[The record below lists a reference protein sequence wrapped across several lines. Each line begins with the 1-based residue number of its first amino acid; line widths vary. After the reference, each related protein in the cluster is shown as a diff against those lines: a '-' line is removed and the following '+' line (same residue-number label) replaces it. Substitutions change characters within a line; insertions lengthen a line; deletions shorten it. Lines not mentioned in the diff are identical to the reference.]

1 MTRLKRWMIG
11 ALSASS
17 LALSFGGALE
27 HPASAA
33 TLSGL
38 RGLENTIYRDMNN
51 RETSFTVQI
60 PTSEFA
66 DVKRAF
72 NEALAKNDYLRED
85 YHGSQFVESALG
97 ATTTVNFSVS
107 YWESRSQYQ
116 YVLRRTEAI
125 VKQIT
130 SPLMT
135 PLQKEFAI
143 HNYLVLHLA
152 YDLTQQ
158 NVSPYDALTKGTVV
172 CQGYAMLTYLMLTEA
187 HIKNYIVDGSAGGQ
201 SHAWNL
207 VLISGHWYNLDTTWD
222 DPVPN
227 EPGVVHYDYFN
238 LTDAQL
244 RRTHTWNAKGL
255 PVANTNF
262 VTWLS
267 HQPGVS
273 QQSANAVL
281 PSNKSADSYQSIWKT
296 TGLYLETPAYT
307 YNTPSSLVAA
317 LSHRNGTTYRFRYPY
332 ALVSKDLSNLNLAS
346 GYQLTYEQDG
356 RDPTYAIVT
365 IHLG

>member
-1 MTRLKRWMIG
+1 MKRLKRWMMG
-11 ALSASS
+11 ALSAGS
-17 LALSFGGALE
+17 LVFSFSGALG

-51 RETSFTVQI
+51 RDPSFTVRI

-66 DVKRAF
+66 DVKTALQA
-72 NEALAKNDYLRED
+72 ALAKNDYLRED
-85 YHGSQFVESALG
+85 TRGSQFIESSLG
-97 ATTTVNFSVS
+97 PITTVNFAVS
-107 YWESRSQYQ
+107 YWESRAQYQ

-130 SPLMT
+130 SPGMT

-152 YDLTQQ
+152 YDETQQ
-158 NVSPYDALTKGTVV
+158 NVSPYAALTKGTVV

-244 RRTHTWNAKGL
+244 RRTHTWNPKGL
-255 PVANTNF
+255 PVADTNF

-273 QQSANAVL
+273 QSGANVTAT
-281 PSNKSADSYQSIWKT
+281 SNKTAASYESIWKT

-317 LSHRNGTTYRFRYPY
+317 LSRLSGTTYRFRYPY